1 MRYPGLL
8 LLLLV
13 LPPVTPATADDHLF
27 TQLEQQQ
34 ISIAT
39 PGLFDRSLAFTIDFS
54 HLKEGSYSFPLPIG
68 KARQLKD
75 NYVEISSM
83 NGETI
88 ESLTLVDMN
97 GRIIRQ
103 EKAGSPVAIL
113 VTNDLPRGIY
123 AVTVHTN
130 MSMKTIKIKMR

>member
-1 MRYPGLL
+1 MTKNGLVNNAAYGIRNM
-8 LLLLV
+8 LV
-13 LPPVTPATADDHLF
+13 HDGQLYVGTANPLDLHENGGWSLF
-27 TQLEQQQ
+27 TLSDQSSPSANAKQPEVADL
-34 ISIAT
+34 
-39 PGLFDRSLAFTIDFS
+39 LC
-54 HLKEGSYSFPLPIG
+54 
-68 KARQLKD
+68 RQTD